1 MGSKTN
7 IEWCDSTVNPTTGC
21 DGCELWAGDVRAC
34 YAGNL
39 HESRLAL
46 TLPQLYAEN
55 FTDVRLAPGRMAAAA
70 GWSDLRGK
78 SRHGKPALD
87 GLPRMIFVGDM
98 GDIFSKDVPFEYLR
112 DEVMAAA
119 TSSKGQRHVW
129 LWLTK
134 QSQRMVAFAE
144 WLDREGDLWPENVWT
159 GVSVTAQVSL
169 SRVSNLLRVPRAER
183 LFVSAEPLLGPVDL
197 DSVWPGGMPHPG
209 YGSVL
214 PWDRL
219 GDCRG

>member
-1 MGSKTN
+1 
-7 IEWCDSTVNPTTGC
+7 
-21 DGCELWAGDVRAC
+21 
-34 YAGNL
+34 
-39 HESRLAL
+39 
-46 TLPQLYAEN
+46 
-55 FTDVRLAPGRMAAAA
+55 
-70 GWSDLRGK
+70 
-78 SRHGKPALD
+78 
-87 GLPRMIFVGDM
+87 MIFVGDM
-98 GDIFSKDVPFEYLR
+98 VDIFSKDVPFEYLR